1 MSTISKPSSNHK
13 SYLKKTALATALGF
27 ALGIVPT
34 LATAQEALA
43 AAPAPAAASA
53 PATPEK
59 IEGTPVVIPGVTAS
73 DGTNKEVIIGKDDGK
88 LYVDGK
94 AVNNVT
100 ISWNGNNGSMVSVNS
115 PNKKP
120 VSATIQLKTE
130 DNKESVIT
138 FDAPVIFGE
147 RDGINIQLQG
157 TSGKT
162 VKLVFN
168 GKDGQPAYKGNINV
182 YNKNGKAGTL
192 DVTFKGDVDGNL
204 TAQRKF
210 PHNKGG
216 LVAKYHFSGDSS
228 LEGSVNTISQHTY
241 DKVDNLVYFDDPKGK
256 HNKIESIV
264 TTGTSSTGVYAKAK
278 SQDPNSRVLEIGTV
292 TVKGSDAQNNILITT
307 ADLNKDGNNIK
318 LTATNNGY
326 DYKQSSFQT
335 SIPLTTDLAG
345 TLIIDKIINSGAIK
359 FGKSGDAAN
368 QRATNVMAAGKV
380 IVTGDITIQ
389 GGRDDGHNKPD
400 GLEKFS
406 RNIFI
411 TKDLDIKK
419 EIDAKGSAID
429 VYFVGDH
436 NRLTNLVGKNG
447 EFTILNTAVKNG
459 EDKYTTSLDI
469 GNLTLKKADN
479 SYQSNLNIKYE
490 SNGESKPVEAKLR
503 GNILNLGGTLK
514 LDSKSLYAY
523 GNGKEG
529 YRGVVSGS
537 AGNTDVSSLALHLG
551 KDTVFEASGDGAT
564 NTITLTYE
572 NDKLTSDGA
581 HFIASNKGKNTI
593 EVKGQNAEVNGL
605 YFIAK
610 GNTKPAVKPVAEAA
624 AAEAAQPQPA
634 PVVAQELSQGENIIN
649 LKGENAKLTNVV
661 FLAEGGK
668 NTVNVTGKQTTLN
681 DLHFEATGENSENNL
696 TFTGMQGNQN
706 KSTVGELT
714 FEAKDQ
720 GKNTV
725 TFGSADADL
734 ALGGAKNLE
743 FNAINGGVNK
753 LIFTT
758 NDLEKLTF
766 KGDGKAGSLNEIDLG
781 ESQNLNAKNV
791 TTYSGNTK
799 IAPQNHNITFNG
811 AVNTI
816 GATAVTTID
825 FKEGIQD
832 SNTFTAK
839 EAISSTNGGKTVFNI
854 VGTAQPQN
862 GQFTYT
868 VKADGKNIQ
877 ATNGGQSVF
886 ELGKDKNN
894 HSITLKFDGDGQV
907 VATGVGAANT
917 FNLNGTPVTIE
928 GFDKVVAKDGAT
940 TEVNLTKEN
949 QSLTLDKFADG
960 TVTNLNVK
968 NDGITLTGDL
978 TSGKGSVTN
987 INLDFAKANS
997 NTQTLTL
1004 GKDGKGAANVN
1015 LNFNT
1020 KDAVVTLKNSQP
1032 TMAMAR
1038 AAAGAPAVQSP
1049 EKYLAQGETVFN
1061 FNQGVTVA
1069 SNLDVVKEMAAAVV
1083 APAGG
1088 AVPAAAGAAPAPTPA
1103 QENSITFDLK
1113 DTTVYLTGNDVK
1125 VTTVKGK
1132 GTVDLTKGVG
1142 VAGAGAQNTPADY
1155 RLFTVNGDKAG
1166 QGLQT
1171 HDVEFKLRANPN
1183 APMGSK
1189 LAGQDNGTYGNVYSD
1204 RVVVSGKGS
1213 NAGNYVLV
1221 LPAVT
1226 TLKDSKYTA
1235 PANGKNIGVAVTDRN
1250 DINFISK
1257 AEKINGDDVRVKLVK
1272 VKTDDKGKTSAV
1284 NGNTYYTYFVD
1295 GIESLGVSQDYKDA
1309 YITALQLNSDLLLAN
1324 FGSVAQRLG
1333 DLRLAPQTEGAW
1345 VRIFGGTQSNSTG
1358 LAPRTHYKT
1367 LQAGYDRLTNLFGK
1381 DTRIGV
1387 AVAYD
1392 ASKIRDIKPLSG
1404 AKAKAV
1410 ELAVYNSY
1418 VPAQGLYSDTVAKL
1432 SFLRSQFNVGK
1443 TIHVNNYAF
1452 SLSQELGYL
1461 VYLDQK
1467 QDWSLT
1473 PSYELG
1479 LGYINK
1485 SDFNYINSANAANNL
1500 YGVTQ
1505 HNVKKAA
1512 STVLRNR
1519 VGVTLDYRF
1528 NPEYLDR
1535 AYFSVFYEND
1545 SYFGGKTRIH
1555 TQNEKLGVNANVSQK
1570 ALRNDGRA
1578 VLNFGINSTLNKNVG
1593 LYLDAQKS
1601 FGGKINTD
1609 FQLNG
1614 GLRFSF

>member
-1 MSTISKPSSNHK
+1 MSAISKPSSNHK

-34 LATAQEALA
+34 LATAQEPATPA
-43 AAPAPAAASA
+43 AAPATSVASS
-53 PATPEK
+53 EK
-59 IEGTPVVIPGVTAS
+59 TKEITGTEVAIPGVSNT
-73 DGTNKEVIIGKDDGK
+73 DGTNSNKVVIAEDGK
-88 LYVDGK
+88 LYVGNQ

-100 ISWNGNNGSMVSVNS
+100 ISWNGASGSNVDVTNGAG
-115 PNKKP
+115 KP
-120 VSATIQLKTE
+120 VSATIKLKTE
-130 DNKESVIT
+130 TTDNNNKTSEIE
-138 FDAPVIFGE
+138 FKAPVAFEKNG
-147 RDGINIQLQG
+147 GINIQLQNANG
-157 TSGKT
+157 NT

-168 GKDGQPAYKGNINV
+168 GKDGKPAYKGNINV
-182 YNKNGKAGTL
+182 YNKNGKAGDL
-192 DVTFKGDVDGNL
+192 DVTFKDDVEGNL
-204 TAQRKF
+204 TGKRHYASGYR
-210 PHNKGG
+210 GS
-216 LVAKYHFSGDSS
+216 LVAKYHFEGNSS
-228 LEGSVNTISQHTY
+228 LKGNVNSIGQHRE
-241 DKVDNLVYFDDPKGK
+241 KVDSLVYFDDANGK
-256 HNKIESIV
+256 HNKIDGIL
-264 TTGTSSTGVYAKAK
+264 TDGTGSVGVYAKAN

-307 ADLNKDGNNIK
+307 TDLTSPNFSANIH
-318 LTATNNGY
+318 LSSINNGY
-326 DYKQSSFQT
+326 GFNFYGKNS
-335 SIPLTTDLAG
+335 SIPLNAELAG
-345 TLIIDKIINSGAIK
+345 TLKVDKIENFGAVLWENN
-359 FGKSGDAAN
+359 AAN
-368 QRATNVMAAGKV
+368 RRATNVFGATKIEV
-380 IVTGDITIQ
+380 NQISIQ
-389 GGRDDGHNKPD
+389 GKQWDNGLNKPN
-400 GLEKFS
+400 GLEKYS
-406 RNIFI
+406 RNVFI

-419 EIDAKGSAID
+419 EVDAKGSAID

-436 NRLTNLVGKNG
+436 NRLTKLEGKNG

-459 EDKYTTSLDI
+459 EGKYTTSLDI
-469 GNLTLKKADN
+469 GNLTLKKADSNN
-479 SYQSNLNIKYE
+479 SSNLAIKYE
-490 SNGESKPVEAKLR
+490 INGDTSPQPVEAQLS
-503 GNILNLGGTLK
+503 GNIYNFGGTLK
-514 LDSKSLYAY
+514 LDSQSQS
-523 GNGKEG
+523 GDER
-529 YRGVVSGS
+529 YRGVVAGS
-537 AGNTDVSSLALHLG
+537 AGNKKVSSLALDLG
-551 KDTVFEASGDGAT
+551 KDTVFEASGEGAT

-610 GNTKPAVKPVAEAA
+610 GNTQTAAAQPAAEAA
-624 AAEAAQPQPA
+624 AAEA
-634 PVVAQELSQGENIIN
+634 PVVAPAQGENIIN

-696 TFTGMQGNQN
+696 TFTGASGSPN

-714 FEAKDQ
+714 FEAKNQ

-725 TFGSADADL
+725 TFGSVDADL

-766 KGDGKAGSLNEIDLG
+766 RGDGKKDSLNEIDLG
-781 ESQNLNAKNV
+781 ESGNFNAKNV

-799 IAPQNHNITFNG
+799 IAPQNHDITFNG

-825 FKEGIQD
+825 IKEGI
-832 SNTFTAK
+832 SGGNSFTAK
-839 EAISSTNGGKTVFNI
+839 EAITSTKGGKTVFNI
-854 VGTAQPQN
+854 VGTAAQQQN
-862 GQFTYT
+862 QKFDYT
-868 VKADGKNIQ
+868 VKATKDKNIQ

-886 ELGKDKNN
+886 ELGKKDQNGQNN

-907 VATGVGAANT
+907 VATGAGAANT

-940 TEVNLTKEN
+940 TEVNLTKDG

-987 INLDFAKANS
+987 INLGFAKNGD
-997 NTQTLTL
+997 NTHTLTL

-1020 KDAVVTLKNSQP
+1020 KDAVVTLKNP
-1032 TMAMAR
+1032 EKAAMAMAR
-1038 AAAGAPAVQSP
+1038 VAAGAQAAPSPAQ
-1049 EKYLAQGETVFN
+1049 YLAQGETVFN
-1061 FNQGVTVA
+1061 FNQDVTLA
-1069 SNLDVVKEMAAAVV
+1069 SNLGIAPVPAAVV
-1083 APAGG
+1083 APA
-1088 AVPAAAGAAPAPTPA
+1088 VPADAAAPAPTPA

-1132 GTVDLTKGVG
+1132 GTLDLTKGTG
-1142 VAGAGAQNTPADY
+1142 VAGAAGNQDYDY
-1155 RLFTVNGDKAG
+1155 RLFTVNGNNAG

-1171 HDVEFKLRANPN
+1171 HDVEFKLRANPAATN
-1183 APMGSK
+1183 AK
-1189 LAGQDNGTYGNVYSD
+1189 LAGKNGTDYGSVYSD
-1204 RVVVSGKGS
+1204 RVMVSGKGS

-1226 TLKDSKYTA
+1226 TLKDSKYSATT
-1235 PANGKNIGVAVTDRN
+1235 ANGKNIGVAVTDRN

-1272 VKTDDKGKTSAV
+1272 VKTDDKGKTSAG
-1284 NGNTYYTYFVD
+1284 NGNYYTYFVD

-1485 SDFNYINSANAANNL
+1485 SDFNYINSANADVTN

-1545 SYFGGKTRIH
+1545 SYFGGKTRIN
-1555 TQNEKLGVNANVSQK
+1555 TQNTTLGVNANVSQK